1 MKSLLEGLKVLGP
14 ARLGALAAVGL
25 GTLALLALLVLSSG
39 GEKMSLL
46 YADLALRNS
55 GQMTQALGHA
65 HIRYRLADGGSEIL
79 VPDDQVPAARVLL
92 ARQGLPSGGTV
103 GYGIFDHADMLGMT
117 PFQERIDET
126 RALEGELA
134 RTIEAIQ
141 GVRGARV
148 HLVLPRRAP
157 FAREARPA
165 QASVLLT
172 MQGAAVLDRDGVQA
186 ILNLIAAAVPGLKPQ
201 NIAIVDSRG
210 ELLARAGA
218 PVGAAGLALSDEG
231 IRRATELR
239 LARAV
244 ERMLARSL
252 GPDHVRAEA
261 AVQMDFDQVH
271 ETAETYDPN
280 GQVALSE
287 QSITDKR
294 QSTEAAPTVSVQNN
308 LPNAPAAKAGRG
320 RSETRRQDT
329 TNYEISKTVRTLIH
343 QQPRITRISLAVMVD
358 AARVHTPADLARI
371 TDLVKTAIGFDA
383 KRGDTVQVVAM
394 PFAGSAATPAPLPA
408 RGWLA
413 LPLDKADIIGL
424 AESGIAGLIGLLA
437 LLAVLRPMVLRL
449 TALAPA
455 GAGPGLPLL
464 ADGGAMEAAGP
475 PALPGAAPPA
485 PPGAAGNV
493 PLLEDESMVSMA
505 QIEGQIRASS
515 IRRISEM
522 ADQHPEETLSILR
535 GWMAQ
540 EAG

>member
-1 MKSLLEGLKVLGP
+1 MKSLLDGLKALGP

-39 GEKMSLL
+39 AQPMALL
-46 YADLALRNS
+46 YGDLALRDS
-55 GQMTQALGHA
+55 GQMTEALGRA
-65 HIRYRLADGGSEIL
+65 HVPYRLAAGGSEIM
-79 VPDDQVPAARVLL
+79 VPEDQVPAARVLL

-126 RALEGELA
+126 RAMEGELA

-141 GVRGARV
+141 GVRAARV
-148 HLVLPRRAP
+148 HLVLAHRAP
-157 FAREARPA
+157 FARESRAA

-172 MQGAAVLDRDGVQA
+172 MQGAASLDRDGVQA

-210 ELLARAGA
+210 DLLARAGA
-218 PVGAAGLALSDEG
+218 PVGAAGMVLSDEG

-287 QSITDKR
+287 QSITKHR
-294 QSTEAAPTVSVQNN
+294 QSTRAAPSVSVQNN
-308 LPNAPAAKAGRG
+308 LPNAPGAQSGPG
-320 RSETRRQDT
+320 STESSRQDT
-329 TNYEISKTVRTLIH
+329 TNYQISKTVRTLIH
-343 QQPRITRISLAVMVD
+343 QQPKITRISLAVMVD
-358 AARVHTPADLARI
+358 AARAHTPAELARI

-394 PFAGSAATPAPLPA
+394 PFAGSDLPPMKATAH
-408 RGWLA
+408 GWFGVSLG
-413 LPLDKADIIGL
+413 KGDILRL
-424 AESGIAGLIGLLA
+424 AESGIVGLIGLLA
-437 LLAVLRPMVLRL
+437 LLLVLRPMVLRL
-449 TALAPA
+449 TAPPPTGAGLPALAGGGAIALGGVPALPAAGPALAPA
-455 GAGPGLPLL
+455 GAEL
-464 ADGGAMEAAGP
+464 A
-475 PALPGAAPPA
+475 
-485 PPGAAGNV
+485 
-493 PLLEDESMVSMA
+493 LLEDESMVNVA

-522 ADQHPEETLSILR
+522 AEKHPSETLSIVR

-540 EAG
+540 ESG

>member
-1 MKSLLEGLKVLGP
+1 MKPLLEGLKALGP
-14 ARLGALAAVGL
+14 ARVGALVAVGL

-39 GEKMSLL
+39 GQPMALL
-46 YADLALRNS
+46 YADLALRDS

-65 HIRYRLADGGSEIL
+65 HIPYRLTAGGAEIL
-79 VPDDQVPAARVLL
+79 VPADQVPAARVLL
-92 ARQGLPSGGTV
+92 ARQGLPSGGNV
-103 GYGIFDHADMLGMT
+103 GYGIFDHTDMLGMT

-134 RTIEAIQ
+134 RTIQAIA
-141 GVRGARV
+141 GVRAARV

-172 MQGAAVLDRDGVQA
+172 LQGAAVLDRDGVQA

-218 PVGAAGLALSDEG
+218 PVGAAGMAQSDEG

-261 AVQMDFDQVH
+261 AVRMDFDQVH
-271 ETAETYDPN
+271 ETAESFDPN

-294 QSTEAAPTVSVQNN
+294 QSTAPGATVSVQNN
-308 LPNAPAAKAGRG
+308 LPNAPAAKSGGG

-343 QQPRITRISLAVMVD
+343 QQPTITRISLAVMVD
-358 AARVHTPADLARI
+358 SARVHTPAELTRI

-394 PFAGSAATPAPLPA
+394 PFAGSGAAPMPAPAPG
-408 RGWLA
+408 RFA
-413 LPLDKADIIGL
+413 LSLDKADIVRL

-437 LLAVLRPMVLRL
+437 LLLVLRPMVLRL
-449 TALAPA
+449 TTLAPA
-455 GAGPGLPLL
+455 GGLGLPVL
-464 ADGGAMEAAGP
+464 ADAGAM
-475 PALPGAAPPA
+475 ALAAPPA
-485 PPGAAGNV
+485 PAGAAAQAAGGDL
-493 PLLEDESMVSMA
+493 PRLTDDSMVNLA

-515 IRRISEM
+515 IRRIAEL
-522 ADQHPEETLSILR
+522 AEKHPDETLTIVR